1 MNKRIKMITVKNSQ
15 GTSIVV
21 YTPNFLGEHELVL
34 LAKANTA
41 AEKCNGKVLV
51 TYYN

>member
-1 MNKRIKMITVKNSQ
+1 MNKRIKTITVKNSR
-15 GTSIVV
+15 GASVAV

-34 LAKANTA
+34 LEKATNA

-51 TYYN
+51 TYWS